1 MFTGLLCVCAIFRI
15 KHVRKYI
22 SLIASHMPVRLELF
36 LQFSVSKVVFMFL
49 IYYACSVLRS
59 INSRKAFKFLS
70 KRLVLP
76 LHVPLYGN
84 QYRHLCFVH
93 KTTYLW
99 AMRSPGGAES
109 SLSAC
114 PGVRNRL
121 PSEKKIANPRG
132 YARRGHGNRKN

>member
-1 MFTGLLCVCAIFRI
+1 MQ
-15 KHVRKYI
+15 
-22 SLIASHMPVRLELF
+22 LELF
-36 LQFSVSKVVFMFL
+36 LQFSVSNVVFMFL
-49 IYYACSVLRS
+49 IYYACSVLCS

-70 KRLVLP
+70 KRLVL
-76 LHVPLYGN
+76 PLYGN

-99 AMRSPGGAES
+99 PMRSPGGGES

-114 PGVRNRL
+114 PGVGNRL

-132 YARRGHGNRKN
+132 YARGGGGGGGHGNR